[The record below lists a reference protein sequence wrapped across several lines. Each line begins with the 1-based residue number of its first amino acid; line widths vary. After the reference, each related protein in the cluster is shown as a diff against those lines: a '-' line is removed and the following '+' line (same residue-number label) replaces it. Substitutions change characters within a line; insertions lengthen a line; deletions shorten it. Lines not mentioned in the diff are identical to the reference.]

1 MKIVNIGLVA
11 HVDAGKTTLTEA
23 LLLKTGV
30 LRKAG
35 AVDSGTAFTDTM
47 AVERARGI
55 SVKAASVSVVY
66 QGVRLNLIDTP
77 GHVDF
82 ASEVER
88 ALSVLDAAVLVVSAV
103 EGIQAQTEI
112 LYEALRATH
121 TPVIFFINKIDRM
134 GSRAARVAQDIRER
148 FGASLLPFNRLV
160 SEGDR
165 SAAVAPLA
173 FSDDDM
179 QEAAAEADEALLE
192 SYLAGEII
200 SEPALFGAV
209 DAAVASCALC
219 PLIYGSGLYSLGVET
234 LLAVLSSHIQP
245 TKNNTDAPEKLSGVV
260 YRITHDKTMGRVA
273 HVRLFGGKLKNRD
286 AVPLSPPGGL
296 QTEDAPPPEKITQ
309 IRRYDGEKF
318 TDLGEASAGDVVAL
332 CGLSRARV
340 SDILGEIADARGYP
354 LSTPL
359 LQVRVMPSEPAVLA
373 AFRELE
379 AEDPHLAL
387 EYNEEDREIVIAIT
401 GSIQIEILRAM
412 VKERYGLDVSFS
424 APSVIYKETPLKV
437 GYGHEAY
444 TMPKPCWAIIDL
456 KIEPLA
462 RGAGYQ
468 FESVV
473 PYKDLFYKY
482 QTHVALELPRAL
494 KQGLYNWE
502 VTDLKVTLIGGNHH
516 TIHTH
521 PLDFF
526 LATPLALIHGLEDAG
541 TTLLE
546 PMQTWRISAG
556 DELTGRVISDIIAMR
571 GTYETPMLRDGQFT
585 MEARVPV
592 ATSMDYP
599 VRLASLSS
607 GKALLSTRFSGYEP
621 CPLSLGAVAK
631 RRGCD
636 PRDRAKWILVHRGA
650 MHESAN
656 SVKY

>member
-1 MKIVNIGLVA
+1 MKIINIGLVA

-23 LLLKTGV
+23 LLLKTGA

-35 AVDSGTAFTDTM
+35 AVDQGTAFTDNM

-66 QGVRLNLIDTP
+66 EGVRLNLIDTP

-88 ALSVLDAAVLVVSAV
+88 ALSVLDAAVLVVSSV

-112 LYEALRATH
+112 LYEALRATD
-121 TPVIFFINKIDRM
+121 TPVIFFINKIDRV
-134 GSRAARVAQDIRER
+134 GSDAERVRKDIAER
-148 FGASLLPFNRLV
+148 FGVSLLPFNTLTN
-160 SEGDR
+160 EGGR
-165 SAAVAPLA
+165 SASVSPLA
-173 FSDDDM
+173 FSDDAM
-179 QEAAAEADEALLE
+179 QEAAAELDEALLE
-192 SYLAGEII
+192 TYLSGEVIPE
-200 SEPALFGAV
+200 SALFRVTDKAIADGT
-209 DAAVASCALC
+209 LC
-219 PLIYGSGLYSLGVET
+219 PVLFGSGLYSLGVET
-234 LLAVLSSHIQP
+234 LLTILASRITPH
-245 TKNNTDAPEKLSGVV
+245 KNNTEDPDKLSGVV

-273 HVRLFGGKLKNRD
+273 HVRLFGGTLKNRD
-286 AVPLSPPGGL
+286 SILLTPPGGFA
-296 QTEDAPPPEKITQ
+296 EDNVPPPEKISQ

-318 TDLGEASAGDVVAL
+318 TDLGEASIGDVVAL

-340 SDILGEIADARGYP
+340 SDILGEVSDKLGYP

-359 LQVRVMPSEPAVLA
+359 LQVRVMPSTPEVLA

-401 GSIQIEILRAM
+401 GSIQIEILRAV
-412 VKERYGLDVSFS
+412 VKDRYGLDVDFS
-424 APSVIYKETPLKV
+424 APTVIYKETPSKI

-456 KIEPLA
+456 KIEPLP

-468 FESVV
+468 FESIV
-473 PYKDLFYKY
+473 PNNDLFYKY

-502 VTDLKVTLIGGNHH
+502 VVDLKVTLVGGNHH

-526 LATPLALIHGLEDAG
+526 LATPLALIHGLEDSG

-546 PMQTWRISAG
+546 PMQTWRVSASE
-556 DELTGRVISDIIAMR
+556 ELVGRVISDIISMR
-571 GTYETPMLRDGQFT
+571 GSYDTPMMKDGQFT

-599 VRLASLSS
+599 VRLASFSS
-607 GKALLSTRFSGYEP
+607 GKALLSTRFAGYEP
-621 CPLSLGAVAK
+621 CDLSLGAVAK

-650 MHESAN
+650 MHEGQN
-656 SVKY
+656 DFKY